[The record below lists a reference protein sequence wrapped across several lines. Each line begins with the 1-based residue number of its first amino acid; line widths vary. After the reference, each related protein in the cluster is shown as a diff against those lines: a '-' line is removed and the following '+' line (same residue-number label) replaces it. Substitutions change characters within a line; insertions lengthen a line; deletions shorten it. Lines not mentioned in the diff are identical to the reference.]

1 MNMESRE
8 KNKKFGFKRF
18 LRSFKFSYDGL
29 KYAYRFEQSMTL
41 HLVCT
46 ILVIILGIWLQISPL
61 EWAVCIIGVGLIMAL
76 ELLNTAIEAVV
87 DLASPEIHPL
97 AKIVKDT
104 ASAAIGMY
112 CLIAFI
118 AGCFIFGPKIIA
130 LL

>member
-29 KYAYRFEQSMTL
+29 KYAYKFEQSMTL

-61 EWAVCIIGVGLIMAL
+61 E
-76 ELLNTAIEAVV
+76 
-87 DLASPEIHPL
+87 
-97 AKIVKDT
+97 
-104 ASAAIGMY
+104 
-112 CLIAFI
+112 
-118 AGCFIFGPKIIA
+118 
-130 LL
+130 